1 MKKHLTIIAM
11 AAMAFLASC
20 SSSDQNTATVAVQD
34 EKPKVKIANSTVE
47 DVEQLHEFTTTVEAE
62 VKNNISPSSNLRISK
77 IYAEVG
83 DNVTKGQKLVQL
95 DASNLE
101 QLALQIENQKVEF
114 NVVDS
119 LSTCAG
125 GLQLMGAVVGGP
137 ATWGRVDFPRRCVG
151 SLPSKC
157 W

>member
-11 AAMAFLASC
+11 AAIAFLASC

-77 IYAEVG
+77 I
-83 DNVTKGQKLVQL
+83 
-95 DASNLE
+95 
-101 QLALQIENQKVEF
+101 
-114 NVVDS
+114 
-119 LSTCAG
+119 
-125 GLQLMGAVVGGP
+125 
-137 ATWGRVDFPRRCVG
+137 
-151 SLPSKC
+151 
-157 W
+157 